1 MVFRRSILFA
11 LLICGVA
18 GVARAQAGLEVTV
31 LHYETRRPV
40 VGAEVRVVNEAVGYA
55 REATT
60 NAQGKA
66 RFPSVTTAG
75 AYDVFVPETDDYYE
89 ARAEA
94 IRLRSNYT
102 RSIVLLLVPVRT
114 VELDEVTV
122 TAQTSFA
129 EINTVNAEVS
139 ATLSEREVEMLPIE
153 GRDVTRALYRL
164 PNVTQATGFYPEA
177 PNVSVNG
184 ANSLFV
190 NYMIDGMDNNENF
203 LGGQKF
209 AVPTGFVQDVT
220 VLTNNYSTEFG
231 RTGNGVFNITTKS
244 GSNRLTGEA
253 FYLTRPGP
261 ALDGDSPY
269 AQRDLSGNQVKNGF
283 MRQQGGFAVGGPIVK
298 DRTFFY
304 VNVEHTTDFKDNLLS
319 VPQLGL
325 AETIQGQNRFTYAS
339 ARIDHRWNDRLRT
352 TLRANLGAV
361 RIERQGGGLDGGVTF
376 PSAANTQD
384 RNSALV
390 ALMNTYVGNGFV
402 AETNVQYGRFRWNYA
417 RAKKEPQVVV
427 LDPQEFTLAVLG
439 HPGFVFDDVENTI
452 QLQQKLTV
460 SRGDHTFKLGGELV
474 SADFAL
480 TGGGNPSG
488 NYTVKL
494 TPEQLDR
501 LRANRPGASLTVDDL
516 APLDPE
522 VLNYSVELKPKAFGA
537 RQNVWSVYVEDL
549 ISVSDRLNVTLGLRY
564 DYDNLSKG
572 GGSTGDWNNLA
583 PRVNFNYKLDARS
596 SLRGGYG
603 IFYDK
608 IVYAIYSDALQ
619 QNSTAEGFR
628 SQLRQLVD
636 LGVLPADTD
645 LDRVTFDGNL
655 TADFQGVPYLGGPT
669 PEEVQTQRE
678 RIFSNERRILNPE
691 GYDNPYTHQ
700 FSIGYQ
706 RQLGS
711 DKLFYVDLMH
721 TRSFNLFRLRD
732 LNAPAPYTLN
742 RADVEG
748 KSADELRAL
757 VRTPAEADATR
768 PVAPVAGGARNIMV
782 TETAGE
788 SRYWAASF
796 NLLKDRGDDPYA
808 YRVSYTL
815 SRLRNNTED
824 INFRAMDS
832 NDFEAEWGPS
842 INDRTHVISGIFYV
856 YPARRFA
863 LSVAAL
869 LQSGQP
875 INRIPDATVFGTTD
889 LNGDGRSFGDAYV
902 GNSDRQPGEARNSDR
917 LPWSNVFDVGLQY
930 SLPIKNGRLEF
941 RADVFNVFDIENLSG
956 YSNNATQSNQIQ
968 VGPAASGLLV
978 RRNAGPPRQFQ
989 FGLRYVF

>member
-1 MVFRRSILFA
+1 MLFRRSLLFA

-31 LHYETRRPV
+31 LHFETRRPV
-40 VGAEVRVVNEAVGYA
+40 VGAEVRVVNEAIGYE
-55 REATT
+55 RQQTT

-139 ATLSEREVEMLPIE
+139 ATLSEREVEMLPVE

-304 VNVEHTTDFKDNLLS
+304 VDLEHTTDFKDNLLS

-402 AETNVQYGRFRWNYA
+402 SETNVQYGRFRWNYA
-417 RAKKEPQVVV
+417 RAKEEPQVVV
-427 LDPQEFTLAVLG
+427 LDPQELTLAVLG

-494 TPEQLDR
+494 TTEQLDR
-501 LRANRPGASLTVDDL
+501 LRADRPGASLTVDDL
-516 APLDPE
+516 APLGPE

-549 ISVSDRLNVTLGLRY
+549 VSVSDRLNVTLGLRY

-572 GGSTGDWNNLA
+572 GGASGDWNNLA

-619 QNSTAEGFR
+619 QNSTADGFR
-628 SQLRQLVD
+628 SQLQRLID
-636 LGVLPADTD
+636 LGRLPADTD

-655 TADFQGVPYLGGPT
+655 TADFQGVPYLAGPT

-732 LNAPAPYTLN
+732 LNAPAPYRLT

-748 KSADELRAL
+748 KTAEELRAL

-768 PVAPVAGGARNIMV
+768 PVGPVAGGARNIMV

-788 SRYWAASF
+788 ARYWAASF
-796 NLLKDRGDDPYA
+796 NLLKDRGDDAYA

-842 INDRTHVISGIFYV
+842 INDRTHVISGVFYV
-856 YPARRFA
+856 YPARRLA

-917 LPWSNVFDVGLQY
+917 LPWSNTFDVGLQY
-930 SLPIKNGRLEF
+930 ALPIKNGRLEF